1 MLMSATEIPTLASCL
16 VCILASQTLILCQDV
31 RTSLQTPHST
41 SQTTSPSALADI
53 YKISADDVLDI
64 SVVDV
69 PEYTHTYRVAADG
82 TIRLPLLNEAIA
94 AAGRTPVA
102 LASVITEKLTSNQ
115 LLHDP
120 HVMVE
125 VKESRANAIAVTGAV
140 KSPQNCQVFGRTT
153 LLNVISQTGGLTDD
167 ASNTAVINRG
177 RVAEEVFRAE
187 HGSAIGPP
195 SNASG
200 SDATTVN
207 LKQLFAGAAG
217 ENLDLYPGDSVVV
230 QRAGI
235 IYVVGAVNKAGGFVL
250 TGDRS
255 SMTVLKA
262 VALAEDLK
270 PTAATSKAMVIRRNP
285 FSPNGAQQFDV
296 NLDKIR
302 SNKAP
307 DMPMMADDV
316 LFVPDSSAKKFMHR
330 AGEAAVQA
338 ATVLTYGAVIYK

>member
-1 MLMSATEIPTLASCL
+1 MSTRL
-16 VCILASQTLILCQDV
+16 V
-31 RTSLQTPHST
+31 RTCAICLFCGLSPQNLVWGQDGPKSLPAPQFSAEATST
-41 SQTTSPSALADI
+41 GALADI
-53 YKISADDVLDI
+53 YKISPDDVLDI

-69 PEYTHTYRVAADG
+69 PEYSHTYRVAPDG
-82 TIRLPLLNEAIA
+82 TIRLPLLNEPIL

-102 LASVITEKLTSNQ
+102 LAGIVTDKLSSSQ

-140 KSPQNCQVFGRTT
+140 KSPQNYQVFGRTT
-153 LLNVISQTGGLTDD
+153 LLNVISQAGGLTDD
-167 ASNTAVINRG
+167 ASNTAVIKRG
-177 RVAEEVFRAE
+177 TIAEEVFRTGHASATEASPKEAE
-187 HGSAIGPP
+187 VGPIP
-195 SNASG
+195 
-200 SDATTVN
+200 VN
-207 LKQLFAGAAG
+207 LKQLFAGAPS

-250 TGDRS
+250 NGDRG

-270 PTAATSKAMVIRRNP
+270 PTAAAKKAVLIRKNP
-285 FSPNGAQQFDV
+285 SSPNGAQQFDV
-296 NLDKIR
+296 NLSKIL

-307 DMPMMADDV
+307 DSPMLADDV
-316 LFVPDSSAKKFMHR
+316 LFVPDSSAKKLMHR
-330 AGEAAVQA
+330 AGEAAMQA
-338 ATVLTYGAVIYK
+338 ATVLTYGALIYK